1 MSSFLGLFLLGT
13 YWWWLTTIVF
23 LIWFIVEIEK
33 ESYGLLL
40 FTIILYGLYLQFI
53 AKCDFIGYLLKN
65 PLHLVY
71 GLLSYVFL
79 GVIWSFV
86 EWWLLVNKKAE
97 KQKVQWQKFLARH
110 GLSSDTNILSQK
122 LKREWDHD
130 KDNKPLFDADKH
142 KITFWISYWPLFLIW
157 SLIHD
162 FIKRVIDLI
171 VKRLKK
177 IYESIT
183 DKVYKKFDNIK
194 VRDSKSEPETTEE
207 RTGYR

>member
-1 MSSFLGLFLLGT
+1 MSSFLELFILGT
-13 YWWWLTTIVF
+13 YWWYVATIVF
-23 LIWFIVEIEK
+23 VIWFIIEIEK
-33 ESYGLLL
+33 ESYGALL
-40 FTIILYGLYLQFI
+40 FSLILYGLYLQFI

-86 EWWLLVNKKAE
+86 EWWLLVNKKAKE
-97 KQKVQWQKFLARH
+97 RKTQWVFFLLRH
-110 GLSSDTNILSQK
+110 SLSPDTNILSK
-122 LKREWDHD
+122 ELKSEWDITN
-130 KDNKPLFDADKH
+130 NKLVFDTHKH

-162 FIKRVIDLI
+162 FIKRIIDLI

-177 IYESIT
+177 IYVSIT
-183 DKVYKKFDNIK
+183 DNVYKKFDYIK
-194 VRDSKSEPETTEE
+194 VQDSKSKPETTEE
-207 RTGYR
+207 KTGYG

>member
-1 MSSFLGLFLLGT
+1 MSFFLGLFILGT
-13 YWWWLTTIVF
+13 FWWWVATIVF
-23 LIWFIVEIEK
+23 LICFIVEIEK
-33 ESYGLLL
+33 ESYGVLL
-40 FTIILYGLYLQFI
+40 FSIILYGLYLQFI

-97 KQKVQWQKFLARH
+97 KREALWLTFLARH
-110 GLSSDTNILSQK
+110 GLSSDTKVLSKSQ
-122 LKREWDHD
+122 KREWDHNSEDHD
-130 KDNKPLFDADKH
+130 KYDKPLFDTCKH
-142 KITFWISYWPLFLIW
+142 KITIWISYWPLFLIW

-162 FIKRVIDLI
+162 VIKRIIDLI

-177 IYESIT
+177 IYEAIT
-183 DKVYKKFDNIK
+183 DNVYKKFGLI
-194 VRDSKSEPETTEE
+194 T
-207 RTGYR
+207 